1 MGKSLVSCF
10 FLRHSVYKSAC
21 FKSSSPETHKFSWGN
36 TAGLETP
43 GLTPSA
49 RFVDIPISDVSHY
62 RRAWAC
68 GGRVSWSPRAG
79 GHRADILADGQTHS
93 CRAQWSDSPAEA
105 KRSTTTAQL
114 KTPRGDNLTLSLYS
128 PRLSKFDSTTGLNR
142 RPFTCLN
149 NFSRYVFCVQRCM
162 FTAIRYC
169 SSRDHEIQYY
179 ECNTILLKYNTNLY
193 ATVYTCYL
201 WWHRSAQSITVIC
214 VTNGR
219 TYRL

>member
-79 GHRADILADGQTHS
+79 GHRADILAASHTAAV
-93 CRAQWSDSPAEA
+93 RSDQIRQLRPNDRRPLLSWRLRVAITLNAVALLAEA
-105 KRSTTTAQL
+105 LEVRQHHRFESPPIYLPQQFLEVRLLCTTL
-114 KTPRGDNLTLSLYS
+114 YVHSHTLL
-128 PRLSKFDSTTGLNR
+128 
-142 RPFTCLN
+142 
-149 NFSRYVFCVQRCM
+149 Q
-162 FTAIRYC
+162 
-169 SSRDHEIQYY
+169 
-179 ECNTILLKYNTNLY
+179 
-193 ATVYTCYL
+193 
-201 WWHRSAQSITVIC
+201 
-214 VTNGR
+214 
-219 TYRL
+219 